1 MGEDV
6 AVAKTLTIFLAADTK
21 KLSQGINSANKELT
35 GFGGSLQK
43 VVGPALI
50 AATAAAGAL
59 AVKLGVDAVK
69 AASDLGE
76 TQNKVGVIFG
86 DSAQQILNFAET
98 SVTALGQTENQALS
112 AAATFAQFGKAAGL
126 SGQGL
131 VDFSSEL
138 VTLSADLA
146 SFNNS
151 SPEQAITAIGAAL
164 RGEAEP
170 LRAFGVLLDD
180 ATLKARAMEMG
191 IYEGNGA
198 LTQQQKVLAAHQEI
212 LSQTTDA
219 QGDFE
224 RTSDGLANTSRIL
237 SAAIEQ
243 AKATIGEGLVD
254 ALESATAS
262 AGGPEGF
269 ARIITDT
276 AEDVG
281 ILTRGVGVLID
292 RLGEL
297 APQSDDTEE
306 SVKELERT
314 TLSWTDALR
323 NSADPLSLITNLV
336 YVWGNNA
343 EVTENQ
349 IESLYDST
357 IRLSNL
363 QRMAATEEAIENRK
377 LRDSVRDVG
386 VERLAEAKHIE
397 KLTQLLGHVPGE
409 YEEIEKAQGRA
420 GSSSS
425 DLTSR
430 LDEQAATVQGLRDAL
445 RSQVSELE
453 RGAAAVNS
461 YVESVAGKIL
471 GGLDLGEAY
480 AQQFDEEGNRVG
492 QTLIEAFQAQV
503 NQAEWFGN
511 VLDAIRASG
520 GSERLINAIAAEGPE
535 AGGALGQQIIDQ
547 GLIPELDGQLTKAA
561 EAANRVGVS
570 MAATFA
576 PNGVQAA
583 IGMVNGIAERL
594 GKEGKRL
601 GRIGEEMGKPIGAR
615 LKAQIAEDVA
625 AAVRAAEA
633 AGAAARAEVVA
644 REEARQA
651 AITQQAIADAVQRLI
666 VNANQRG
673 GRDTNAVFG

>member
-1 MGEDV
+1 M
-6 AVAKTLTIFLAADTK
+6 AKTLTIYLAADTK
-21 KLSQGINSANKELT
+21 KLSQGLNSANQQLT
-35 GFGGSLQK
+35 GFGGTLK
-43 VVGPALI
+43 NMLGPAIL
-50 AATAAAGAL
+50 AATAAAGVFAT
-59 AVKLGVDAVK
+59 KLGIDAVK

-112 AAATFAQFGKAAGL
+112 AAATFAQFGKSAGL
-126 SGQGL
+126 SGQSL

-191 IYEGNGA
+191 IYEGSGA

-224 RTSDGLANTSRIL
+224 RTSDGLANTQRIL
-237 SAAIEQ
+237 SAAVDQ
-243 AKATIGEGLVD
+243 AKATIGQGLVN

-276 AEDVG
+276 AEEVG
-281 ILTRGVGVLID
+281 ILTRGVGVLIQN
-292 RLGEL
+292 LGHLVPDSEN
-297 APQSDDTEE
+297 ADE
-306 SVKELERT
+306 SLEDLERT
-314 TLSWTDALR
+314 TLSWTDALK
-323 NSADPLSLITNLV
+323 NSQDPLSLVANLI
-336 YVWGNNA
+336 YVMGNNA
-343 EVTENQ
+343 EVTDRQ
-349 IESLYDST
+349 IGSLYDST
-357 IRLSNL
+357 VNL
-363 QRMAATEEAIENRK
+363 AQAQRIAAAEQVITNRQ
-377 LRDSVRDVG
+377 LRESAYDSG
-386 VERLAEAKHIE
+386 VAALAQARHTERLTEI
-397 KLTQLLGHVPGE
+397 LGHVPGE
-409 YEEIEKAQGRA
+409 YEEIEKKGRGAAKISKELEERFEAQK
-420 GSSSS
+420 
-425 DLTSR
+425 DK
-430 LDEQAATVQGLRDAL
+430 VQGLRDAL
-445 RSQVSELE
+445 REQVTELE
-453 RGAAAVNS
+453 RGASAVND
-461 YVESVAGKIL
+461 YVQSVAGKIL

-480 AQQFDEEGNRVG
+480 SQQFDDEGNRVG
-492 QTLIEAFQAQV
+492 KTLIEAFQAQV

-547 GLIPELDGQLTKAA
+547 GLIPELDAQLTKAA
-561 EAANRVGVS
+561 EAANKVGVS

-576 PNGVQAA
+576 PNGVEAS
-583 IGMVNGIAERL
+583 IKMVNGIAEQL
-594 GKEGKRL
+594 GREGKRL
-601 GRIGEEMGKPIGAR
+601 GKIGEEMGKPIGAR

-625 AAVRAAEA
+625 EAVRAAEA
-633 AGAAARAEVVA
+633 AGAAARAEAIA
-644 REEARQA
+644 REQARQA
-651 AITQQAIADAVQRLI
+651 AITQQAIAQAVQRLI
-666 VNANQRG
+666 VQSDQRA
-673 GRDTNAVFG
+673 GRSQDSVLA